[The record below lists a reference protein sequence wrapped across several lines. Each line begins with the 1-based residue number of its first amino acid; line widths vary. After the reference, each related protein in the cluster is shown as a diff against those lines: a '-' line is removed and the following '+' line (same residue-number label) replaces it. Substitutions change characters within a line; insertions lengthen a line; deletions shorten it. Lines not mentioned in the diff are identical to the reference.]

1 MRTSLSNTIRRVSL
15 ESDEMQQ
22 DVELPLEAPVAESQG
37 PEEWIVDTH
46 QPLDEV
52 RDSATLSGQLE
63 DLTEVVEDAPLE
75 ASVESYHWML
85 NTLIQN
91 AGMPT
96 TRGVA
101 LENFTH
107 SSGGKKL
114 LASSIRNYN
123 SNLKRSINIAL
134 ENYTDGYA
142 KVVSDNIEQYKP
154 LALEL
159 KEKIDDFL
167 EEEIVI
173 KVSSKKI
180 WELFHVKGSLLD
192 MNNGIQTEV
201 DNLDTLAKEI
211 ESKLLQVSKNPTGK
225 VKLKAITK
233 ELMMNRA
240 FVMSENGASFEVHK
254 LPGTNT
260 PASLTSSLALL
271 GVGVFVAL
279 SGMAIVSAAPAAG
292 LGALL
297 LSAGLGVSAAASA
310 LAQKI
315 RSVLNTVTTR
325 GRKTFTDQVLQLL
338 KLETV
343 IGKIDKTL
351 TTFANTLSKM
361 DPEEAAEAK
370 RTAAPMIEAA
380 GLLVKHIN
388 EVMSGFVR
396 VYDTS
401 LSTIVAYTEVGEDGK
416 VKGSIGKDII
426 TGRTGRLARM

>member
-22 DVELPLEAPVAESQG
+22 DVALPLEASVAEAQG

-142 KVVSDNIEQYKP
+142 STLSDVVSKYNEVNSSLEKE
-154 LALEL
+154 LNAL
-159 KEKIDDFL
+159 
-167 EEEIVI
+167 
-173 KVSSKKI
+173 SSKKVKEVVKVDHKNI
-180 WELFHVKGSLLD
+180 WKLFHVDGKFLESETDLILAANDISSIFKLCTGLIDDITATLKKSTEENPATFDHITLPNKTYNLLS
-192 MNNGIQTEV
+192 NQRFEV
-201 DNLDTLAKEI
+201 DRKGVHVTELRTPAPKPAYTAGDIGWIVGWSIIFSWVGLVLSLWLKKKTGFDTKKKRSSNEIKATLSNFVNIKKDVVKLNAAVEELAKA
-211 ESKLLQVSKNPTGK
+211 
-225 VKLKAITK
+225 LKADKTNVSSDAK
-233 ELMMNRA
+233 RA
-240 FVMSENGASFEVHK
+240 
-254 LPGTNT
+254 
-260 PASLTSSLALL
+260 
-271 GVGVFVAL
+271 
-279 SGMAIVSAAPAAG
+279 AAPV
-292 LGALL
+292 LE
-297 LSAGLGVSAAASA
+297 LSSAILSHATTCSYGFST
-310 LAQKI
+310 LI
-315 RSVLNTVTTR
+315 R
-325 GRKTFTDQVLQLL
+325 Q
-338 KLETV
+338 
-343 IGKIDKTL
+343 
-351 TTFANTLSKM
+351 M
-361 DPEEAAEAK
+361 
-370 RTAAPMIEAA
+370 
-380 GLLVKHIN
+380 
-388 EVMSGFVR
+388 
-396 VYDTS
+396 Y
-401 LSTIVAYTEVGEDGK
+401 
-416 VKGSIGKDII
+416 
-426 TGRTGRLARM
+426 